1 MAYYSATFLRNAINK
16 HRQLVSVGFNIH
28 TCSLSALRIFFT
40 VFPALF
46 VWDSI
51 GSRIIQC
58 KRRNLLRCL
67 HLISRYDIPSTSA
80 IPNPNTQMGVMR
92 MCATSIDLCS
102 RFRIPAT
109 LPSAIQDGFIMSVP
123 ILARLCPPSMGI
135 LLSSDPRPFPSAWRR
150 ILTTDREGWLVQNR
164 TFIC

>member
-16 HRQLVSVGFNIH
+16 HRQHVSVGFNIH
-28 TCSLSALRIFFT
+28 ICSLSALRIFFT

-58 KRRNLLRCL
+58 KRRNVLRCL

-80 IPNPNTQMGVMR
+80 IPNPNRQMGVMR
-92 MCATSIDLCS
+92 MCATNIDLCS

-109 LPSAIQDGFIMSVP
+109 LPSAIQDYNVGSNSCSS
-123 ILARLCPPSMGI
+123 CPPSMGI

-150 ILTTDREGWLVQNR
+150 ILTTDCEGWLVQNR